1 MEYRTEI
8 INKIKDQYPYLSRE
22 YGIRR
27 IGIFGS
33 VAKDS
38 AGPDSD
44 VDIVVEFDRPIGL
57 KFMEFVE
64 YMENFLGKKVDVL
77 TKDGIKNIRVKN
89 VSIDIEKNIIYV

>member
-1 MEYRTEI
+1 MGNRAEI
-8 INKIKDQYPYLSRE
+8 IKKIKEQYPFLSKQ

-33 VAKDS
+33 VATDS

-44 VDIVVEFDRPIGL
+44 VDIVVEFERPIGL

-64 YMENFLGKKVDVL
+64 YMEKLFGKKVDVL
-77 TKDGIKNIRVKN
+77 TKDGIRNIRVKN
-89 VSIDIEKNIIYV
+89 VSTEIEKNIIYV